1 MATAERFTFSSLMS
15 LLIES
20 EKKLKGLYEVSL
32 NEISQEKLKRFI
44 LEAGKHSS
52 KRIDLMQRA
61 RVERVVEMTLE
72 PITDLKLTDLVA
84 RINDIIES
92 GNTNNLEKIMRME
105 KAISELYVRVAPKI
119 MGISSDTGELLLEL
133 SRESIEQQ
141 SELEQQIKFA

>member
-72 PITDLKLTDLVA
+72 PITDLELTDLIT
-84 RINDIIES
+84 RITNIVES
-92 GNTNNLEKIMRME
+92 RNVSNVQKTMRME
-105 KAISELYVRVAPKI
+105 KTISELYVKVAPKI
-119 MGISSDTGELLLEL
+119 MGISSDTGDLILAL
-133 SRESIEQQ
+133 SHESNDRQKI
-141 SELEQQIKFA
+141 LEQYVKFE